1 MGMRSPSTSS
11 FKFHKEWM
19 EKYLQ
24 VGVCKVGAGESEG
37 ELSKWSKPGVRAV
50 ATQHGASAAY
60 AHLNKVFREE
70 RKKILSVPLLAASH
84 SYAEFFLPSILDCL
98 ERPEF

>member
-1 MGMRSPSTSS
+1 
-11 FKFHKEWM
+11 M

-37 ELSKWSKPGVRAV
+37 ELTKWSKPGVRAV

-60 AHLNKVFREE
+60 ANLEIVLREE
-70 RKKILSVPLLAASH
+70 RKKDIVCTSSCSEPFLCRVFPPEH
-84 SYAEFFLPSILDCL
+84 S
-98 ERPEF
+98 